1 MEAFVNKILPSLLIT
16 VIMTSCVVTKSVHTD
31 IKDDNKGRPLSTKN
45 CTEENCREDVTRR
58 SEPCVQYVLDGRN
71 QQCYLKFFVKKKP
84 PIGFRPVKPAN
95 KLNDPIRYIC
105 QPPRICGQQDD
116 KYFYATMFDED
127 LGIAVFSAYFLTE
140 EMVDFDNYKPRHE
153 HPWYPT
159 PGIRKQGSLA
169 MYRDQVQYDRGH
181 LVPSKTY
188 SSSQERRDSTFTY
201 TNAVPQD
208 SSWNSGFWSTFEDRI
223 RQYARKTCTKL
234 PGTLY
239 LLTGTSFARIQKEDG
254 NLRVFPNLPVKPL
267 QQIAIPNSLW
277 TAGCCV
283 RHEGI
288 SESFAVMGN
297 NVWNFNR
304 ESLTLQINVA
314 ALQIIL
320 TADVTN
326 HQIGGPEVDLFPGDP
341 NCAKNDMGNLPPPAR
356 RKKLKKTM

>member
-1 MEAFVNKILPSLLIT
+1 
-16 VIMTSCVVTKSVHTD
+16 
-31 IKDDNKGRPLSTKN
+31 
-45 CTEENCREDVTRR
+45 
-58 SEPCVQYVLDGRN
+58 
-71 QQCYLKFFVKKKP
+71 
-84 PIGFRPVKPAN
+84 
-95 KLNDPIRYIC
+95 
-105 QPPRICGQQDD
+105 
-116 KYFYATMFDED
+116 
-127 LGIAVFSAYFLTE
+127 
-140 EMVDFDNYKPRHE
+140 
-153 HPWYPT
+153 
-159 PGIRKQGSLA
+159 

-239 LLTGTSFARIQKEDG
+239 LLTGTSFAKIQNVDG
-254 NLRVFPNLPVKPL
+254 NLHVFPDLPVKPL

-288 SESFAVMGN
+288 SDSFAVMGN

-304 ESLTLQINVA
+304 ESLTLQITVA
-314 ALQIIL
+314 TLQIFL

-326 HQIGGPEVDLFPGDP
+326 HHIGGPKVDLFPGDP
-341 NCAKNDMGNLPPPAR
+341 NCANNNMGNLPTPGRGP
-356 RKKLKKTM
+356 